1 MAKEAQK
8 AGPGTAAQVS
18 SYRDLV
24 AWRKA
29 MDLVRLTYQLSSD
42 LPVEERFGLK
52 AEMRRSAISIP
63 SNIAEGWG
71 RDSTRDYLRFLHMA
85 RGSTFELCTQ
95 AEACVRLAYRG
106 EWSALITGAEDVG
119 RLLNGL
125 ITSLRERVARLS

>member
-1 MAKEAQK
+1 MSKEAPES
-8 AGPGTAAQVS
+8 GPRTAAPVS
-18 SYRDLV
+18 SYRDLI

-29 MDLVRLTYQLSSD
+29 MDLVRLTYQLSSN

-71 RDSTRDYLRFLHMA
+71 RDSTRDYLRFLHIA

-95 AEACVRLAYRG
+95 AEACVQLAYRG